1 MMKVLKSMEKKQLDL
16 SAYRLEKARDDLE
29 TAEINLKENKLSQ
42 SINRSYYA
50 MFHAARSLL
59 ALDKFDSKKH
69 TGVISFFN
77 QHYIKT
83 GKIEPEYSKM
93 LTAAFKIR
101 NKSDYNDF
109 YIAARE
115 DAQIQLE
122 NAKKFLKR
130 LEEYIE
136 TAINKENE
144 KDEENPS

>member
-1 MMKVLKSMEKKQLDL
+1 MEKAK
-16 SAYRLEKARDDLE
+16 EDLE
-29 TAEINLKENKLSQ
+29 TAGSNFNDNKLSQ

-101 NKSDYNDF
+101 NKCDYNDF

-136 TAINKENE
+136 TVINKENE
-144 KDEENPS
+144 EDEHNSSQGENDK